1 VQYLPCRCVFD
12 YAVNVVIQP
21 FDLFNPFRNIFD
33 LVERMEERARNID
46 GIIEEEVAQEV
57 LHDAER
63 RTA

>member
-1 VQYLPCRCVFD
+1 MTASAEKRQAL
-12 YAVNVVIQP
+12 
-21 FDLFNPFRNIFD
+21 NIEFLVH

-46 GIIEEEVAQEV
+46 GIIEEAVAQEV